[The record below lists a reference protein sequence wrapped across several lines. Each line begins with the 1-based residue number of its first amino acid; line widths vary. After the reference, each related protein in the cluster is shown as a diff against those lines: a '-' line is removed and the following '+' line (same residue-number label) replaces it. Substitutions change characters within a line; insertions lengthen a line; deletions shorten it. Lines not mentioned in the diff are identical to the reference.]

1 MMATVPVRTS
11 ARRAKRQLFI
21 EPEPTKRAF
30 TNWTPEEDDR
40 LKAALETMPT
50 LSWIKVAEI
59 VGTRNDSMCR
69 SRARRNERNQAKAHF
84 QDSDTPPTSPLPTP
98 VTSPVPSS
106 IPSPVPS
113 PIFGTCPPS
122 PLAGSLDAFILD
134 LSEELEPPPDG
145 LIAVEELPKEPP
157 PPPRVSIVS
166 ISKEA
171 AAQKIIDGP
180 ILKLALKTKLEFFNS
195 PGLSL
200 SYADLWKRDPK
211 RVSRV
216 APPMPTKITDYWARK
231 RLRTSA
237 SNAYPKQLPVRK
249 LNEPGVEVYLE
260 TAPLELEPVPNYSA
274 ADHKT
279 ADVMRAR
286 ANL

>member
-1 MMATVPVRTS
+1 MVATVSARTS
-11 ARRAKRQLFI
+11 ARRAKRQLFV

-30 TNWTPEEDDR
+30 TNWTPEEDVR
-40 LKAALETMPT
+40 LKAALEVVPA
-50 LSWIKVAEI
+50 LSWIEVAEF

-69 SRARRNERNQAKAHF
+69 SRARRTERNQAKAPF

-98 VTSPVPSS
+98 VASVVPSVVS
-106 IPSPVPS
+106 S
-113 PIFGTCPPS
+113 PIFDVCPPS
-122 PLAGSLDAFILD
+122 PLSDSLDAFMLD
-134 LSEELEPPPDG
+134 LPDDLEPPPTG

-157 PPPRVSIVS
+157 PPPNVRIVS

-180 ILKLALKTKLEFFNS
+180 ILRLALKAKLEFFNS

-211 RVSRV
+211 R
-216 APPMPTKITDYWARK
+216 APKAASPMPTKITDYWARK

-237 SNAYPKQLPVRK
+237 SNAHPKQLPVPTP
-249 LNEPGVEVYLE
+249 NGPTVGVYLE
-260 TAPLELEPVPNYSA
+260 KAPLELEPVPNYSA
-274 ADHKT
+274 ADPKT

-286 ANL
+286 ANS